1 MLSDFIVEK
10 NNSLPKDENEIT
22 SIAINYRSIKIVDYL
37 PYTFTKITELY
48 LNHNLIVSV
57 VGLKQFKFLNVCELK
72 FNYIEKM
79 NEFEH
84 LKELKKLER
93 LNLTG
98 NPIEKSEKFSFH
110 FFKSIFPK
118 YYIEKYFII
127 KYFLI
132 KNGICI
138 ILLSNSLDFLA

>member
-10 NNSLPKDENEIT
+10 NSLPKDESEIT

-37 PYTFTKITELY
+37 PYAFAKITELY

-72 FNYIEKM
+72 FNYIEKF

-84 LKELKKLER
+84 LTELKELEK

-110 FFKSIFPK
+110 FFKSIFPR
-118 YYIEKYFII
+118 YLNNFRAINF
-127 KYFLI
+127 FFFFQ
-132 KNGICI
+132 KN
-138 ILLSNSLDFLA
+138 SSQK